1 MDQIVRCE
9 GGGCAQP
16 AAQSPFFDFRG
27 QGYSV
32 QIRRLCVW
40 CAYAIKQVRNGIR
53 GAARAHED
61 RHDEDHQGTGETA

>member
-1 MDQIVRCE
+1 MTRCE

-16 AAQSPFFDFRG
+16 AAQLPFFDFRG

-40 CAYAIKQVRNGIR
+40 CAYAIRQVREANKQ
-53 GAARAHED
+53 AARGGK
-61 RHDEDHQGTGETA
+61 Q

>member
-1 MDQIVRCE
+1 MTRCE

-16 AAQSPFFDFRG
+16 AAQLPFFDFRG

-40 CAYAIKQVRNGIR
+40 CAYAIRQVREANKQ
-53 GAARAHED
+53 AAR
-61 RHDEDHQGTGETA
+61 GEKQ